1 MTSMITCERSAIW
14 FNVNSYLYKRNTS
27 RRSSIKFKLM
37 KETQCLCIG
46 GVFDVTMNSTLKD
59 T

>member
-1 MTSMITCERSAIW
+1 MKTRAWLLASGRPYGLMLTLTC
-14 FNVNSYLYKRNTS
+14 RNE
-27 RRSSIKFKLM
+27 IQAEDLLM